1 MKTKELCYIAV
12 IAAIESVVF
21 TSFSFIL
28 YLECITFTI
37 LVFSMTFQTK
47 QAVLGSV
54 VFTIINLSIQGVT
67 PWSIMYCLIY
77 PTYSLCIGLSKNFIG
92 KHLIILSLICGF
104 LSFLS
109 GQLLQ
114 LPFML
119 ISENVTIIY
128 ILLGLKTSLVQGI
141 LSAGLCFICYQPVS
155 LVLKRVGGRLDYEKN
170 M

>member
-1 MKTKELCYIAV
+1 MYWTTK
-12 IAAIESVVF
+12 
-21 TSFSFIL
+21 
-28 YLECITFTI
+28 
-37 LVFSMTFQTK
+37 K
-47 QAVLGSV
+47 
-54 VFTIINLSIQGVT
+54 
-67 PWSIMYCLIY
+67 
-77 PTYSLCIGLSKNFIG
+77 FIG